1 MDPPDLIDMNTVL
14 DNTSHAML
22 EDDIPHGKGKLL
34 VCLDWASNMRPA
46 DHLWPATGFEVS
58 RVKLSTLVG

>member
-22 EDDIPHGKGKLL
+22 EDDIPHVKGKLL
-34 VCLDWASNMRPA
+34 VCLDWGVQHAARGP
-46 DHLWPATGFEVS
+46 
-58 RVKLSTLVG
+58 LVARHRFWSGPR